1 MFLSGYSVSTDALR
15 INLYFNRYWI
25 GDSPVIFLKQRRVSL
40 SLIFTISAIL
50 ERVAIF
56 DDRLEVTSPGM
67 LLNNVSIKKM
77 IEGYSKPRNPAI
89 ANAFAYMKIIE
100 KWGTGIPRIFR
111 ECRDYGLP
119 DPELIDFD
127 GDFRVNMY
135 RNNTNKASNESINE
149 SISESLNSDEA
160 VIMAIIK
167 SNPQISQKEMATKSG
182 FSRSK
187 IQRIL
192 KVLQGKKVLYR
203 EVQEKMVTGKFY
215 KFASQKRINKPSRM
229 RYINC
234 RQENILCF
242 R

>member
-1 MFLSGYSVSTDALR
+1 M
-15 INLYFNRYWI
+15 
-25 GDSPVIFLKQRRVSL
+25 IFLKQRRVSL

-111 ECRDYGLP
+111 ECRDYGLS

-135 RNNTNKASNESINE
+135 RNNTNKASNESTNESINE

-192 KVLQGKKVLYR
+192 KVLQGKKYSIER
-203 EVQEKMVTGKFY
+203 VQEKMVTGKFY
-215 KFASQKRINKPSRM
+215 KFASQKRMDKPSRM

-234 RQENILCF
+234 RQENILYL

>member
-1 MFLSGYSVSTDALR
+1 M
-15 INLYFNRYWI
+15 
-25 GDSPVIFLKQRRVSL
+25 IFLKQRRVSL

-149 SISESLNSDEA
+149 STNESTNESINESISESLNSDEA

-167 SNPQISQKEMATKSG
+167 SNPQISQKEMATQSG

-203 EVQEKMVTGKFY
+203 EGARKNGYWK
-215 KFASQKRINKPSRM
+215 
-229 RYINC
+229 
-234 RQENILCF
+234 IL
-242 R
+242 